1 MLRRFLDAQGRTIN
15 FNLVDHCQSTG
26 VECQPRRHARRR
38 YTSKYYKGNA
48 SIMDQNSCGRLRH
61 WRNASLLHATKDALF
76 VLVTATSGT
85 SVILFV
91 VSNAVL
97 TLLHLDI
104 SVVDLVTSVALRVT
118 GLLAWSQSTARKVLA
133 QVSGRNMRYWRS
145 ILGEGDWNAPWSPS
159 TAEAAR

>member
-1 MLRRFLDAQGRTIN
+1 
-15 FNLVDHCQSTG
+15 
-26 VECQPRRHARRR
+26 
-38 YTSKYYKGNA
+38 
-48 SIMDQNSCGRLRH
+48 MDQNSCGRLRH

-118 GLLAWSQSTARKVLA
+118 GLLAWS
-133 QVSGRNMRYWRS
+133 
-145 ILGEGDWNAPWSPS
+145 PS
-159 TAEAAR
+159 TAEAARKKFHGRRQPIIFLVATDAG

>member
-1 MLRRFLDAQGRTIN
+1 
-15 FNLVDHCQSTG
+15 
-26 VECQPRRHARRR
+26 
-38 YTSKYYKGNA
+38 
-48 SIMDQNSCGRLRH
+48 MDQNSCGRLRH
-61 WRNASLLHATKDALF
+61 WRNASPLHATKDALF

-133 QVSGRNMRYWRS
+133 QVSG
-145 ILGEGDWNAPWSPS
+145 WNAPWSPS
-159 TAEAAR
+159 TAEAARKKFHGRRQPIIFLVATDA